1 MFTEKDINFLDDIA
15 RILLD
20 QGILWG
26 KELEWYIR
34 TSAIGII
41 DIKDDDH
48 YFELEN
54 YVLNVIEKNRKKMI
68 FIEDLKTGNRYIYS
82 KAIYAENKLGIK
94 KERIR
99 EAGKKGRKVQKKYL
113 IRRTDATIK
122 DLQKIGY
129 EYGY

>member
-1 MFTEKDINFLDDIA
+1 MYMFTEKDINFLDDIA

-41 DIKDDDH
+41 DIRDDEH

-68 FIEDLKTGNRYIYS
+68 Y
-82 KAIYAENKLGIK
+82 
-94 KERIR
+94 
-99 EAGKKGRKVQKKYL
+99 YL
-113 IRRTDATIK
+113 LVKRSW
-122 DLQKIGY
+122 
-129 EYGY
+129 